1 MLIKEIRLA
10 SCPSTSILDGL
21 NQQLIKQLDVIAP
34 GKLVSIKDLSDAGL
48 VKLGPAAYP
57 FVGGPTAKARLK
69 KAIESRGKTLEVNSA
84 YRTVAQQFLLR
95 RMFESGPNK
104 CGMAAAAK
112 PGTSNHESG
121 LALDIEDPFSWK
133 LSLQTF
139 GWKHLGPGDPPHFD
153 FVGGTDLRQLGV
165 KAFQSLW
172 NQHNPGDKL
181 KEPVDGDFGP
191 ETQKR
196 LEKTPID
203 GF

>member
-1 MLIKEIRLA
+1 MLIKEIPLDP
-10 SCPSTSILDGL
+10 CPTTFILDGL
-21 NQQLIKQLDVIAP
+21 NQQLIKQLNTIAP
-34 GKLVSIKDLSDAGL
+34 NKLLSIKDLADSGL

-69 KAIESRGKTLEVNSA
+69 KAIESRGKILEVNSA
-84 YRTVAQQFLLR
+84 YRTVAQQFLLG
-95 RMFESGPNK
+95 RMHKSGPNRCK
-104 CGMAAAAK
+104 IAAVAE

-121 LALDIEDPFSWK
+121 LALDIDEPFSWV
-133 LSLQTF
+133 LSLQAF
-139 GWKHLGPGDPPHFD
+139 GWKHLGPFDPPHYD

-172 NQHNPGDKL
+172 NKHNPNDPI
-181 KEPVDGDFGP
+181 EVDGLCGP
-191 ETQKR
+191 ETKKR